1 MLDRLWQTFTHD
13 IAIDLGTANTL
24 VAVRG
29 FGLVINEPSV
39 VAMNT
44 KTHQILAVG
53 IEAKQMIGRAPNNV
67 SVIRPLKDG
76 VITDFDTAQAII
88 RYFVQKVFLKYG
100 KVFKLNR
107 PRVVIGVPS
116 LITDVEVRAVIDA
129 AKSAGARK
137 VYVVEEP
144 IAAAIGSNILIED
157 ATGAMIVDIGGGT
170 TDIVVLSMGGKVVDN
185 TIKIAGDEMDQAIVE
200 YLKHKYNLLVGEK
213 MAEELKIKIGSA
225 IVAKKEESYEI
236 SGRDLLNG
244 LPKTVNVSSLEV
256 REALEET
263 LNRITDA
270 AREALEKTP
279 PEILSDLVRTGV
291 IITGGGSQ
299 IKGLDQFLAAKLKL
313 PVHLGEKPAEAVVN
327 GIYKLLDNIDLL
339 DKVQVKDN
347 LFE

>member
-1 MLDRLWQTFTHD
+1 MFDSLWQTFTHD

-39 VAMNT
+39 VAINT
-44 KTHQILAVG
+44 KTGQIIAVG
-53 IEAKQMIGRAPNNV
+53 LEAKQMIGRAPNNV

-76 VITDFDTAQAII
+76 VITDFNTAQAII
-88 RYFVQKVFLKYG
+88 RYFVQKVFVKYG
-100 KVFKLNR
+100 KVFKINK

-137 VYVVEEP
+137 VYIVEEP

-157 ATGAMIVDIGGGT
+157 ATGAMIIDIGGGT

-185 TIKIAGDEMDQAIVE
+185 TIKIAGDEMDQAVVE

-213 MAEELKIKIGSA
+213 MAEDLKIKLGSA
-225 IVAKKEESYEI
+225 IVVKKEDNIEI
-236 SGRDLLNG
+236 SGRDILNG
-244 LPKTVNVSSLEV
+244 LPKTVSVSSLEV
-256 REALEET
+256 REALEDT
-263 LNRITDA
+263 LSKIADA

-279 PEILSDLVRTGV
+279 PEILSDLVRTGI

-299 IKGLDQFLAAKLKL
+299 IKGLDQFLTMKLKL
-313 PVHLGEKPAEAVVN
+313 PVNLGNKPAEAVVN

-339 DKVQVKDN
+339 DKVQVRDN